1 MIKDIKLKL
10 TAKQLGSLVYILKE
24 LPNTPTKERT
34 EKVARSVIKK
44 VSLKIQKKHL
54 EVQHE
59 RPDLFTKPKSYSF
72 SLELVEAHFLEQ
84 YTQVMIN
91 YPLNDYDRN
100 AIRFI
105 QTNLN
110 QKLA

>member
-1 MIKDIKLKL
+1 MNIKLKL
-10 TAKQLGSLVYILKE
+10 TAKHLGSLVYILKE
-24 LPNTPTKERT
+24 LPQTPTKDRT
-34 EKVARSVIKK
+34 EKVARSVISK
-44 VSLKIQKKHL
+44 VSLKVQKKHL

-59 RPDLFTKPKSYSF
+59 KLDLFNKPKAYSF

-84 YTQVMIN
+84 YTLHMSN

-105 QTNLN
+105 QSTLN

>member
-1 MIKDIKLKL
+1 MTKDIKLKL

-44 VSLKIQKKHL
+44 VSLKVQKKHL
-54 EVQHE
+54 EAQHE
-59 RPDLFTKPKSYSF
+59 HTDLFTKPKSYSF

-84 YTQVMIN
+84 YTLVMIN
-91 YPLNDYDRN
+91 YPLNTYDRN
-100 AIRFI
+100 VIGFI
-105 QTNLN
+105 QSTLN